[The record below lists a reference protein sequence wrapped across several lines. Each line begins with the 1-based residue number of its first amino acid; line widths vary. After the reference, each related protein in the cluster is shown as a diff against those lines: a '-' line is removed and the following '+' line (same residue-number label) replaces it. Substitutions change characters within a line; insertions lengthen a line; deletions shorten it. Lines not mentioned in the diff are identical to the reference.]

1 MLKRVFRG
9 ETLRMAVAAIAL
21 SLAVAPTAFAKNG
34 GGFFDNKDKGND
46 HGNDRAI
53 PNCSRGRDNDRD
65 GGEHGQHLTSCPGNQ
80 VLVRIDEKVCPD
92 KPNRPSSIVKRACC
106 QTHGTTY
113 CHPFHPCPPR
123 SRS

>member
-1 MLKRVFRG
+1 MLKHVFRG
-9 ETLRMAVAAIAL
+9 GTLRVAIAAVAL

-34 GGFFDNKDKGND
+34 GFFDNNKGNNGHD
-46 HGNDRAI
+46 DDRAAI
-53 PNCSRGRDNDRD
+53 PNCSRARGDDDHD
-65 GGEHGQHLTSCPGNQ
+65 GGRGPHDTSCPGNQ

>member
-1 MLKRVFRG
+1 MLKHVFRG
-9 ETLRMAVAAIAL
+9 RTLRVAVAAFAL

-34 GGFFDNKDKGND
+34 GGFFDNKGKGND
-46 HGNDRAI
+46 HDNDRAI
-53 PNCSRGRDNDRD
+53 PNCSRGRDNDND
-65 GGEHGQHLTSCPGNQ
+65 GQHGQHLTSCPGNQ
-80 VLVRIDEKVCPD
+80 VLVRVDEKVCPD

-123 SRS
+123 SHS